1 MGYCKIH
8 GQFVGD
14 ACSDCSDA
22 EERAEAD
29 RAEMIERLEELRDS
43 APDAGDIAYAINNP
57 GDHECP
63 YCRFR
68 TLRLDASRCPKCHSN
83 ISLDHWVPIRR
94 QLALQRE
101 AEERRAKIDAEARDQ
116 LALQASL
123 AETQEASVKRRR
135 ENRGG
140 FAIVYFGYL
149 VPILSFVSAILWV
162 RMFNGSSFMARSAS
176 DYLLLVPALNW
187 LGLLGALPI
196 SAIRSAFVFWMA
208 VGLVVY
214 ALLFVKHKY
223 F

>member
-8 GQFVGD
+8 GHFVGD

-101 AEERRAKIDAEARDQ
+101 AEERRAKIAAEARAQ
-116 LALQASL
+116 SALQASQ
-123 AETQEASVKRRR
+123 AAAQEDIDKRQIK
-135 ENRGG
+135 NRAR
-140 FAIVYFGYL
+140 FDKIYFGYL
-149 VPILSFVSAILWV
+149 VPVLSFASSVIYGD
-162 RMFNGSSFMARSAS
+162 MFMGYKFTGLSSD
-176 DYLLLVPALNW
+176 DYLILVPGLNW
-187 LGLLGALPI
+187 LGLLAACLIAPKNI
-196 SAIRSAFVFWMA
+196 WVIRSMFAFWMA
-208 VGLVVY
+208 VGFVVRS
-214 ALLFVKHKY
+214 LL
-223 F
+223 